1 MLLLNLSFSSALPLL
16 NVLYTSIPLK
26 KTSPEVGGSKF
37 NITFAV
43 VVLPQPLSPTNAK
56 VSPLATEKLTW
67 STACTCPILLLLKN
81 VKVLYQVF
89 NLKKSFSHAKHLL
102 TRAPS
107 IYDKLQS
114 DLAPLPQAKAPSPCI
129 HLWHKGILDEICSL
143 SEGQSSLVHCQV

>member
-1 MLLLNLSFSSALPLL
+1 MSC
-16 NVLYTSIPLK
+16 IH
-26 KTSPEVGGSKF
+26 
-37 NITFAV
+37 
-43 VVLPQPLSPTNAK
+43 LSPCNRKAHM
-56 VSPLATEKLTW
+56 VNCMHLPYPSSSDNP
-67 STACTCPILLLLKN
+67 LLKN